1 MAEKSL
7 IMLQQE
13 NLELRK
19 ENQGLK
25 ETLEK
30 ALAIPQTKAL
40 VPIGNVKRP
49 SDTPEET
56 IIEEQIRVLEGF
68 SAGRALTLEEVK
80 TLDILIKN
88 KTILQGKKP
97 IEPDWRDVSEKTPEA
112 ELLRLAG
119 DVPVESIRS
128 KSKTSKKNPLE

>member
-13 NLELRK
+13 NAELRK

-30 ALAIPQTKAL
+30 ALVLPQTKVL
-40 VPIGNVKRP
+40 VPYVPNGKCD
-49 SDTPEET
+49 STEEK
-56 IIEEQIRVLEGF
+56 IIEEQIIVLEAF
-68 SAGRALTLEEVK
+68 SAQRALTLEEIK
-80 TLDILIKN
+80 ALDILIKN
-88 KTILQGKKP
+88 KTVIKGKKP

-128 KSKTSKKNPLE
+128 KSKTSKKNSLE